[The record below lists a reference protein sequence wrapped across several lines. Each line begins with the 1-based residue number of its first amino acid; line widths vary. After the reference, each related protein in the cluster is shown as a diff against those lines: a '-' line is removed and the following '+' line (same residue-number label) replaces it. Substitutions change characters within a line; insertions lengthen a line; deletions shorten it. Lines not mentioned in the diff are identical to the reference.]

1 MHNDDLLEWGPKL
14 LTGIEAIDEQ
24 HKMLVDMLNEANLRM
39 RSMVE
44 RAVVESIVRDL
55 MSYALYHFE
64 TEEELMLEHGFA
76 QESSEDA
83 ATHAREHR
91 EFSQTVASVQQDL
104 VAGKLITREALL
116 GFLNNWLVNHILNT
130 DMRLASFL
138 KTRC

>member
-1 MHNDDLLEWGPKL
+1 
-14 LTGIEAIDEQ
+14 
-24 HKMLVDMLNEANLRM
+24 
-39 RSMVE
+39 
-44 RAVVESIVRDL
+44 
-55 MSYALYHFE
+55 
-64 TEEELMLEHGFA
+64 MLEHGFA

>member
-64 TEEELMLEHGFA
+64 TEEELMLEQA
-76 QESSEDA
+76 YAKESPDDA